1 MSTRSVS
8 GFQPDPYA
16 FAGDEAGDASFRFD
30 RGASTH
36 FVIALIGT
44 QQPDEMCGVLAALRS
59 RLQLASNFEF
69 KLHRLGQRHI
79 RDQLWETLTPLDFR
93 VWAIVVDKTRL
104 ADMFRVMPA
113 SAFYAYFMS
122 EAIRLVPEDLRLGA
136 PLWLDEF
143 DRSGKTVALLKR
155 AFAARGLR
163 YNFRNIRAVRS
174 QSEDIVQVADI
185 AAGAIL
191 RHHSKRT
198 SEGYQRLIGKIAVIE
213 RYP

>member
-1 MSTRSVS
+1 MS
-8 GFQPDPYA
+8 A
-16 FAGDEAGDASFRFD
+16 FVLTA
-30 RGASTH
+30 GASTH

-44 QQPDEMCGVLAALRS
+44 QQPDEMRTVLAALRS

-69 KLHRLGQRHI
+69 KLHRLGQRRI

-113 SAFYAYFMS
+113 PAFYSYFLS
-122 EAIRLVPEDLRLGA
+122 EAIRLVPEDLRWGA

-163 YNFRNIRAVRS
+163 YHFRNIRAVRS
-174 QSEDIVQVADI
+174 QSDEMVQVADI

-191 RHHSKRT
+191 RHHSQRT
-198 SEGYQRLIGKIAVIE
+198 SEGYQRLIGKIAAIE